1 MKFALLVRNIKTKK
15 SVEQMT
21 EVEFKLI
28 QAIMKEQTK

>member
-15 SVEQMT
+15 SVKQMT